1 MGLGMKRNSYIFML
15 QKLIVVTCGLIL
27 SLPSF
32 CKDDHFLIASK
43 MKKFFIQT
51 LRETYGENTD
61 KELYRLFLSDYNT
74 GKKGDVAL
82 RINVNGLIEIN
93 KELFTDSV
101 YFYYYPKLLFF
112 DSDEEL
118 LRENENKWQS
128 VRNSVCFVGKKD
140 RTISK
145 YGIYLNRGY
154 FKTIVD
160 NTQIKAID
168 DLYDYYSS
176 VGFMSYF
183 MFADI
188 VLYNIS
194 DIENEMLKELTAVVF
209 WKYLC
214 DKKDI
219 NFYK

>member
-1 MGLGMKRNSYIFML
+1 MKRNCYVFFL
-15 QKLIVVTCGLIL
+15 QKLIVVTCGLIF

-32 CKDDHFLIASK
+32 CKDDQFLIAPK
-43 MKKFFIQT
+43 MKEFFTQT
-51 LRETYGENTD
+51 LRETYGEYPE
-61 KELYRLFLSDYNT
+61 KELYRLFLCDYNT
-74 GKKGDVAL
+74 CKKGDVAL
-82 RINVNGLIEIN
+82 TINANGLKEIN
-93 KELFTDSV
+93 KELFIDSV

-112 DSDEEL
+112 ESDEDL
-118 LRENENKWQS
+118 LRENERKWQS
-128 VRNSVCFVGKKD
+128 VRNSICFVGKKD

-145 YGIYLNRGY
+145 YGIYLNREY

-160 NTQIKAID
+160 NTQIKAIS

-194 DIENEMLKELTAVVF
+194 DIEYNMLKELTAVVF

-214 DKKDI
+214 DKEGI
-219 NFYK
+219 SFYK